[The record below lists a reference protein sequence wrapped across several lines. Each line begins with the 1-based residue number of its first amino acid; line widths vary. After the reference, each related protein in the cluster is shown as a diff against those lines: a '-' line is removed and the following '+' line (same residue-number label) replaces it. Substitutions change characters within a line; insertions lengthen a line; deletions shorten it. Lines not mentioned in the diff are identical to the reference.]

1 MKQRNFI
8 LTDIMKTGQNQLYEG
23 FIRFNT
29 LSNQK
34 FDIENEYYFLHN
46 LKKKYDRKIA
56 LLDISHGL
64 KGLKLNQEF
73 TNEMKKRIKKLKKQG
88 FKIILAL
95 PWESYD
101 NFIKGDFSIKE
112 IEEEVKKDYLWTGQ
126 QSWFWF
132 YMVTKHTKNNLFFNH
147 NNKKYDFL
155 YLNKQP
161 RAHRLKLYEKLVM
174 NKSLENSLY
183 SFTDH
188 ENSIQLNFD
197 YELPWLDT
205 KKRYPRHGFDQDIY
219 EKPYNETGCSIVS
232 ETNDNNT
239 DVFMTEKIWKP
250 IIAGHVFIVHGNYQ
264 YLKKLKEIGYKTFES
279 VFDESYDNIKDRNE
293 RIKVLAELIKSLKGS
308 NWNDIYHKTESI
320 RKHNQKNFWNKN
332 HLKLLINKEL
342 LRWFEFVD
350 NSQVSSTKS

>member
-1 MKQRNFI
+1 MAQHNFI

-34 FDIENEYYFLHN
+34 FEIENEYYFLHN
-46 LKKKYDRKIA
+46 LKKKYNRKIA

-64 KGLKLNQEF
+64 KGLRLNKEF
-73 TNEMKKRIKKLKKQG
+73 TNEMKKRIKKLKKHG

-101 NFIKGDFSIKE
+101 NFIKGDFKIKE
-112 IEEEVKKDYLWTGQ
+112 IEEEVKTDYLWTGQ

-132 YMVTKHTKNNLFFNH
+132 NMVTKHTKNNLSFNH

-161 RAHRLKLYEKLVM
+161 RPHRIKLYKKLIM

-188 ENSIQLNFD
+188 ENAIRLNSN

-205 KKRYPRHGFDQDIY
+205 KKRYPRYGFDQDIY

-232 ETNDNNT
+232 ETNDNNN

-250 IIAGHVFIVHGNYQ
+250 IIAGQLFVVHGNYQ
-264 YLKKLKEIGYKTFES
+264 YLKKLREQGFKTFES
-279 VFDESYDNIKDRNE
+279 VFDESYDEIQDPNK
-293 RIKVLAELIKSLKGS
+293 RIVALADLIKNLKGS
-308 NWNDIYHKTESI
+308 NWNQIYKQTVDIREHNCKT
-320 RKHNQKNFWNKN
+320 FWTKSYLSN
-332 HLKLLINKEL
+332 LVNKEL

-350 NSQVSSTKS
+350 NSQVSPTKS